1 MWLACIIWL
10 LLPNYILMQEFQ
22 LCSWIGIQHQKLNIG
37 IEDILTSWSTIYF
50 AAWLYDQSLDGS
62 TSKDRSCFGIYLFN
76 KEFSVLNTSFFQ
88 LDMLLLHIIVRP
100 RELKKW
106 CLRFMICDFMICSHV
121 FGHLFTFE
129 VCSELIVFME
139 ICYMSLHC
147 LQFSVLCM
155 KFAINVWTTVFGE
168 T

>member
-1 MWLACIIWL
+1 MLQKRLVKYLKQCFSTGLALGHNTVSVIGNMWLACIIWL

-50 AAWLYDQSLDGS
+50 AAWLYDQSLDSS

-106 CLRFMICDFMICSHV
+106 CLRFMICSCV
-121 FGHLFTFE
+121 FGAFIYFW
-129 VCSELIVFME
+129 SM
-139 ICYMSLHC
+139 
-147 LQFSVLCM
+147 
-155 KFAINVWTTVFGE
+155 
-168 T
+168 